1 MKTIILPP
9 VSIMCWLL
17 RLIAPKIE
25 IFIHFLGDFLAP
37 QSQGGEIE
45 KERL

>member
-9 VSIMCWLL
+9 VSITCRLL

-37 QSQGGEIE
+37 QSRGGEIE

>member
-1 MKTIILPP
+1 MKPIILPP
-9 VSIMCWLL
+9 VSIMRRLL

-37 QSQGGEIE
+37 QSLGGEIE